1 MWIINEDNRMI
12 IHEESE
18 FTLRYKDD
26 DWMSGAEWYK
36 EYNERLKFEIFMPN
50 VLNKERLDYDCKA
63 CKMILNWWFAW
74 CAYDLHDIELLLHCF
89 Q

>member
-63 CKMILNWWFAW
+63 CKMILNW
-74 CAYDLHDIELLLHCF
+74 
-89 Q
+89 

>member
-36 EYNERLKFEIFMPN
+36 EYITMKDWNLKFLCQTF
-50 VLNKERLDYDCKA
+50 
-63 CKMILNWWFAW
+63 
-74 CAYDLHDIELLLHCF
+74 
-89 Q
+89 